1 MKLNEATLKRIDE
14 LRAQRGWTYYELAKV
29 SGVSKNTFYNYKR
42 EPDKYLT
49 LHTCCKILG
58 AFDMSFSQFFDSEL
72 FDNLEDGIRIKELCG
87 EYHMNPS
94 TLSQKACGNSTISSF
109 MSKDQETLYM
119 PTIYSICL
127 ALNLSLKEFFDSQCF
142 DDIDEIN
149 EIRNQNQK
157 PE

>member
-1 MKLNEATLKRIDE
+1 MKLNEATLNRIDV

-72 FDNLEDGIRIKELCG
+72 FDNLEDGL
-87 EYHMNPS
+87 
-94 TLSQKACGNSTISSF
+94 
-109 MSKDQETLYM
+109 
-119 PTIYSICL
+119 
-127 ALNLSLKEFFDSQCF
+127 
-142 DDIDEIN
+142 
-149 EIRNQNQK
+149 
-157 PE
+157 

>member
-1 MKLNEATLKRIDE
+1 MRGISHESKRAESEGLLRRIDE
-14 LRAQRGWTYYELAKV
+14 LCKKYNLTY
-29 SGVSKNTFYNYKR
+29 SS
-42 EPDKYLT
+42 
-49 LHTCCKILG
+49 
-58 AFDMSFSQFFDSEL
+58 
-72 FDNLEDGIRIKELCG
+72 
-87 EYHMNPS
+87 
-94 TLSQKACGNSTISSF
+94 LSNKACGNSTISSF

-149 EIRNQNQK
+149 EIRNQYQK

>member
-1 MKLNEATLKRIDE
+1 
-14 LRAQRGWTYYELAKV
+14 
-29 SGVSKNTFYNYKR
+29 
-42 EPDKYLT
+42 
-49 LHTCCKILG
+49 
-58 AFDMSFSQFFDSEL
+58 
-72 FDNLEDGIRIKELCG
+72 
-87 EYHMNPS
+87 
-94 TLSQKACGNSTISSF
+94 

-157 PE
+157 SE

>member
-58 AFDMSFSQFFDSEL
+58 AFDMSFSQFS
-72 FDNLEDGIRIKELCG
+72 
-87 EYHMNPS
+87 S
-94 TLSQKACGNSTISSF
+94 TVS
-109 MSKDQETLYM
+109 
-119 PTIYSICL
+119 YSI
-127 ALNLSLKEFFDSQCF
+127 
-142 DDIDEIN
+142 I
-149 EIRNQNQK
+149 
-157 PE
+157 